1 MSPED
6 FHPERFERGRKHT
19 LDLELGPAAADAQLP
34 VLLARGS
41 QCGETSGK
49 TLVVTAGV
57 HGDEFEGIRALF
69 DVFHELDPSQMAGDL
84 LAVPV
89 ANPPAFWNGTRTSPL
104 DGGNLARVFPGDP
117 QQGPTAALAH
127 ALGQAVISRA
137 DFYLDLHSAGVRWLM
152 PTLAGYDARDPR
164 SRAAALV
171 FGAKV
176 IWGHPALAPGRTVS
190 FAAERNIPWLYTEAR
205 GAGRIDAGDLGVFRA
220 GIVNLLRHLAILP
233 GQPASPETI
242 NWRLHGDGNIDDGLV
257 SAKRGFFVPSVE
269 LLQKVAAGQV
279 LGRTLDLHGET
290 VEQFRAPAGGIVV
303 LIRQFPMVEPEDPMF
318 VITDAK

>member
-6 FHPERFERGRKHT
+6 FHPERFERGRKHM
-19 LDLELGPAAADAQLP
+19 LDLELGPAAGGVKLP
-34 VLLARGS
+34 VLLARG
-41 QCGETSGK
+41 GKSGK
-49 TLVVTAGV
+49 MPGQTLVVTAGV

-69 DVFHELDPSQMAGDL
+69 EVFRELDPAEMTGDL

-117 QQGPTAALAH
+117 QQGPTAAIAH

-137 DFYLDLHSAGVRWLM
+137 DFYLDLHSAGVRWVM
-152 PTLAGYDARDPR
+152 PTMAGYDARDPR

-176 IWGHPALAPGRTVS
+176 IWGHPAIAPGRTVS

-220 GIVNLLRHLAILP
+220 GIVHLLRHLAILP

-257 SAKRGFFVPSVE
+257 SAKRGFFVSNVE
-269 LLQKVAAGQV
+269 LLQQVTAGED

-290 VEQFRAPAGGIVV
+290 IERFDAPADGIVA
-303 LIRQFPMVEPEDPMF
+303 LMRQFPMVEPGEPMF
-318 VITDAK
+318 VITGAE

>member
-1 MSPED
+1 MSPEN

-19 LDLELGPAAADAQLP
+19 LDLELGPAAGDAKLL
-34 VLLARGS
+34 VLLARGGKS
-41 QCGETSGK
+41 GKMPGK

-69 DVFHELDPSQMAGDL
+69 DVFRELDPSQMTGDL

-117 QQGPTAALAH
+117 RQGPTAAIAH

-137 DFYLDLHSAGVRWLM
+137 DFYLDLHSAGIRWLM

-164 SRAAALV
+164 GRAAALV

-176 IWGHPALAPGRTVS
+176 IWGHPVLAPGRTVS
-190 FAAERNIPWLYTEAR
+190 FAAEKNIPWLYTEAR
-205 GAGRIDAGDLGVFRA
+205 GAGRIDAEDLRVFRS

-233 GQPASPETI
+233 GQPAAPETI
-242 NWRLHGDGNIDDGLV
+242 DWRLRGDGNIDDGLI
-257 SAKRGFFVPSVE
+257 SAQRGFFVSSVE
-269 LLQKVAAGQV
+269 LLQQVATGEE
-279 LGRTLDLHGET
+279 LGRTLDLHGKTIER
-290 VEQFRAPAGGIVV
+290 FRAPAPGIVV
-303 LIRQFPMVEPEDPMF
+303 LIRQFPMVEPGEPMF
-318 VITDAK
+318 VITGAE